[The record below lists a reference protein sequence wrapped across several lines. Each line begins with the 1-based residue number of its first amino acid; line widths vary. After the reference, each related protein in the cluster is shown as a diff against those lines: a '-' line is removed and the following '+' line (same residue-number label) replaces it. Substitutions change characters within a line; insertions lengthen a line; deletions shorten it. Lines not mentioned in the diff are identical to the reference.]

1 MPKKILIIDDDAE
14 HVDVTA
20 NVLKHIGKFSVATSS
35 DSEKA
40 LETIRNERPDLV
52 LLDIMMPRVDGFT
65 ICKEIKEAE
74 DLKHVKIIV
83 YSAKIFDADKKKALR
98 LGADAYISKV
108 IESNKLI
115 DQVNQLLN
123 PS

>member
-1 MPKKILIIDDDAE
+1 MSKKILIIDDDEE
-14 HVDVTA
+14 HVDVTSK
-20 NVLKHIGKFSVATSS
+20 VLTHIGKFSVVASS

-40 LETIRNERPDLV
+40 LETIRNEKPDLV

-65 ICKEIKEAE
+65 ICKGIKDSP
-74 DLKHVKIIV
+74 DLQHVKIIV
-83 YSAKIFDADKKKALR
+83 YSAKIFEADKKKALR

-115 DQVNQLLN
+115 DQVNQLLGAT
-123 PS
+123 